1 MIQRV
6 QSVYLVLAILL
17 VAAVF
22 PLDFVFDSRA
32 ATAYAWFT
40 GGFFLLAGLAVV
52 LCVLALAQF
61 KARERQLKTVGYA
74 ILAVLA
80 LVVYLGVTFSA
91 SGDILTIGRAERLD
105 GVATLA
111 LPAFASVFTF
121 LARRGV
127 RRDIALV
134 RSMDRL
140 R

>member
-22 PLDFVFDSRA
+22 PLNFVLDSQA
-32 ATAYAWFT
+32 ATRYTWFA
-40 GGFFLLAGLAVV
+40 GGFYLLAGAAVV
-52 LCVLALAQF
+52 LGALALAGY
-61 KARERQLKTVGYA
+61 KARERQVKTTTYA
-74 ILAVLA
+74 LLAALA
-80 LVVYLGVTFSA
+80 LVVYLGVVFSA
-91 SGDILTIGRAERLD
+91 SGDIRAIGSAERLD

-111 LPAFASVFTF
+111 LPAFASVFIA
-121 LARRGV
+121 LARRAI